1 MALVDDLAEPVPQVE
16 LDRRKALGLLGSGAL
31 ALAGLGTTIVGL
43 QYMWPNV
50 LFEEDKRYKIGR
62 PEDIPVGQVVVLPRE
77 KIYVVHLNEGFAA
90 ITAVCTHLGCM
101 TRFESE
107 EKRFFCPCH
116 GSRYDLE
123 GNVTGG
129 PAPKKLPRFQVTVD
143 KGVLMVDASKVVDPD
158 FVLKV

>member
-1 MALVDDLAEPVPQVE
+1 MALIDDLAEATPQLE

-31 ALAGLGTTIVGL
+31 ALAGLGTSIVGV
-43 QYMWPNV
+43 QYLWPNV

-62 PEDIPVGQVVVLPRE
+62 PEDIPVGQDVVLPRE
-77 KIYVVHLNEGFAA
+77 KIYLVHLNEGFAA

-101 TRFESE
+101 TRYESE
-107 EKRFFCPCH
+107 ERRFFCPCH
-116 GSRYDLE
+116 GSVYDLE

-129 PAPKKLPRFQVTVD
+129 PAPKKLPRFQVVVD
-143 KGVLMVDASKVVDPD
+143 KGVLMIDASKVMDPD